1 MTLQAEAEIDK
12 LTSEFES
19 NKKDNEKRMTELQE
33 ELSKTQ
39 KEQTRME
46 ETSKVEGATAVEK
59 VRAKMNAKVENLNLG
74 HCIWRSLGSSVVGT
88 GSDTAATNFG
98 TGLSFVAGLAIG
110 FGAVS
115 AFDYGAARPHA
126 ALSTASGAGSASGSL
141 VFGADS
147 APVL

>member
-1 MTLQAEAEIDK
+1 MTLQAKAEIDK
-12 LTSEFES
+12 LTSECES

-74 HCIWRSLGSSVVGT
+74 HCIWRSLGIL
-88 GSDTAATNFG
+88 GSRHRLRHSGHKFWHRPQFRRRLG
-98 TGLSFVAGLAIG
+98 HWIWRGLGL
-110 FGAVS
+110 
-115 AFDYGAARPHA
+115 
-126 ALSTASGAGSASGSL
+126 
-141 VFGADS
+141 
-147 APVL
+147 